1 MTRLPPFYIC
11 LMLFITGC
19 SIVPQA
25 AVLKLEGRGHTKLC
39 QVMENGYKPHY
50 PLRPQDE

>member
-1 MTRLPPFYIC
+1 MNRLPPFF
-11 LMLFITGC
+11 LFAMLLITGC

-39 QVMENGYKPHY
+39 QVMENGYKPHC
-50 PLRPQDE
+50 PLGPQDE